1 MGQFLAIGLRL
12 TAAIRKKD
20 IEKQSD
26 DKSADDI
33 LKLVEEKYNLTE
45 IYDRKEDGEYYVYH
59 LKNEFLDNELVPFIE
74 KFYAL
79 RYSNGAEMDEA
90 DALNDIK
97 SHPDTSARLVLLERK
112 RYQAYQVGDEVD
124 YFYPYILRSS
134 EISVYSHNA
143 ILSIDGKII
152 MECYG
157 HLFDFFR
164 RCIVAQM
171 TEFELAKALTVWI
184 EGWWIAMKMF
194 VSTIITLASWLFT

>member
-1 MGQFLAIGLRL
+1 MVVRLFRSINQYILYMGQFLAIGLRL
-12 TAAIRKKD
+12 TVAIRKKD

-33 LKLVEEKYNLTE
+33 LKLAEEKYNLTG

-59 LKNEFLDNELVPFIE
+59 LKNEILDKELVPFVE

-79 RYSNGAEMDEA
+79 RYPKGAEMDEA
-90 DALNDIK
+90 DALDDMK
-97 SHPDTSARLVLLERK
+97 SQPDTSARLALLERK
-112 RYQAYQVGDEVD
+112 RYQAYQVGDDVD
-124 YFYPYILRSS
+124 YFYPDKWCLYKIG
-134 EISVYSHNA
+134 IYSHNV

-164 RCIVAQM
+164 RCIAAQM
-171 TEFELAKALTVWI
+171 PEFELAKTLTVWI
-184 EGWWIAMKMF
+184 DG
-194 VSTIITLASWLFT
+194 

>member
-79 RYSNGAEMDEA
+79 RYSKGAEME
-90 DALNDIK
+90 
-97 SHPDTSARLVLLERK
+97 
-112 RYQAYQVGDEVD
+112 
-124 YFYPYILRSS
+124 
-134 EISVYSHNA
+134 
-143 ILSIDGKII
+143 
-152 MECYG
+152 
-157 HLFDFFR
+157 
-164 RCIVAQM
+164 
-171 TEFELAKALTVWI
+171 
-184 EGWWIAMKMF
+184 
-194 VSTIITLASWLFT
+194 

>member
-74 KFYAL
+74 NFYAL
-79 RYSNGAEMDEA
+79 RYSKGAEMDEA

-97 SHPDTSARLVLLERK
+97 SQPDTSARLVLLERK

-171 TEFELAKALTVWI
+171 TEFKLAKALTVWI
-184 EGWWIAMKMF
+184 EG
-194 VSTIITLASWLFT
+194 

>member
-12 TAAIRKKD
+12 TVAVRKKD

-33 LKLVEEKYNLTE
+33 LKLAEEKYNLAG
-45 IYDRKEDGEYYVYH
+45 IYDRKEDGAYYVYH
-59 LKNEFLDNELVPFIE
+59 IKNELLDKELVSFLE

-79 RYSNGAEMDEA
+79 RYNKGAELDES
-90 DALNDIK
+90 DALDDIK
-97 SHPDTSARLVLLERK
+97 SLPDISARLALLERK
-112 RYQAYQVGDEVD
+112 RYQTYQAGDEVE

-134 EISVYSHNA
+134 EISIYSHNA

-157 HLFDFFR
+157 HILDFFR

-171 TEFELAKALTVWI
+171 PEFELAKALTVWI
-184 EGWWIAMKMF
+184 YG
-194 VSTIITLASWLFT
+194 